1 MDTHSCTVVF
11 GNQIWVG
18 PNIGYAIC
26 PKMTQQGSGKMMN
39 DGNFVEKDGG
49 TSFSDQSAVDSLPL

>member
-1 MDTHSCTVVF
+1 
-11 GNQIWVG
+11 
-18 PNIGYAIC
+18 
-26 PKMTQQGSGKMMN
+26 MTQQGSGKMMN